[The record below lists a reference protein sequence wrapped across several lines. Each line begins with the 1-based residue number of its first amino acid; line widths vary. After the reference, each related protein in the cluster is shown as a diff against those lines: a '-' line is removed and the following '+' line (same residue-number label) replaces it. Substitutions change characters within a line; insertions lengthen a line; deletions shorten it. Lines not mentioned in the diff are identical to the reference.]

1 MRWREKYIN
10 LLVEMARSGV
20 EWKDLEHAT
29 GKSRTSIYY
38 KRLGTVEWNLE
49 EMMAIQKFLK
59 EKTGKEFP
67 LDYLFKAEF

>member
-1 MRWREKYIN
+1 MKNGEKFIN
-10 LLVEMARSGV
+10 LFMEMTRAGI

-38 KRLGTVEWNLE
+38 KRLGTVEWKLE